1 MRVVV
6 VGLGVQG
13 RKRLAVAGSEAV
25 ATVDPV
31 ALGATYRRIEDVPL
45 ADYDAVLVCAPDR
58 AKIAI
63 LEYLLTHGKH
73 LLVEKPIIAPSNE
86 PIERL
91 EALADRNRTV
101 CYTAYNHRFE
111 PHIIRLKQVL
121 DSGVLGQVYLAKFF
135 YGNGTAR
142 DVRDSVWRD
151 EDMGVFPDLGSHLL
165 DWTLFLFGTPTSA
178 PIVHA
183 ANRFEN
189 RAFDHFRF
197 GFEGRPA
204 LDFEMTLLSWRNTF
218 RCDVF
223 AEKGSAH
230 IDCLCKWGPS
240 VFTLRTRVLPS
251 GRPKEETERLEMPDP
266 TWVAEYAHFKQL
278 CATPTHN
285 LDNDLWINSVFNRVR
300 ASLGLPAP
308 QS

>member
-6 VGLGVQG
+6 VGLGIQG
-13 RKRLAVAGSEAV
+13 RKRLAVAGSGAV

-31 ALGATYRRIEDVPL
+31 APGADYQRIEDVPL
-45 ADYDAVLVCAPDR
+45 ADYDAALVCTPDR
-58 AKIAI
+58 VKIGI

-73 LLVEKPIIAPSNE
+73 LLVEKPVIAPTNE

-91 EALADRNRTV
+91 GALAERHRAV

-111 PHIIRLKQVL
+111 PHMVRLKQVL
-121 DSGVLGQVYLAKFF
+121 DSGELGQVYLAKFF

-178 PIVHA
+178 PVVSA
-183 ANRFEN
+183 AHRFEN
-189 RAFDHFRF
+189 RAFDHFHF

-230 IDCLCKWGPS
+230 IDGLCKWGPS
-240 VFTLRTRVLPS
+240 ILTLRKRVLPS
-251 GRPKEETERLEMPDP
+251 GRPTEVVERLEMADP

-278 CATPTHN
+278 CARPAHN
-285 LDNDLWINSVFNRVR
+285 LDNDLWINNVFNRVR
-300 ASLGLPAP
+300 SGLGLPAP
-308 QS
+308 QT